1 MKFSLIMAT
10 CGRRDD
16 ILDLLKSLE
25 QQTYKNFE
33 LIVVDQNDTPISD
46 LFDEYKDKFSIN
58 YIYTPIKGL
67 SRARNAGLKVAD
79 GDFIAFPDDDCI
91 YEKNVLESIF
101 RNFQL

>member
-1 MKFSLIMAT
+1 MAT

-58 YIYTPIKGL
+58 YIFIHLLKDYQEL
-67 SRARNAGLKVAD
+67 AMRA
-79 GDFIAFPDDDCI
+79 
-91 YEKNVLESIF
+91 
-101 RNFQL
+101 

>member
-46 LFDEYKDKFSIN
+46 LFDEYKEDRKS
-58 YIYTPIKGL
+58 
-67 SRARNAGLKVAD
+67 V
-79 GDFIAFPDDDCI
+79 
-91 YEKNVLESIF
+91 V
-101 RNFQL
+101 